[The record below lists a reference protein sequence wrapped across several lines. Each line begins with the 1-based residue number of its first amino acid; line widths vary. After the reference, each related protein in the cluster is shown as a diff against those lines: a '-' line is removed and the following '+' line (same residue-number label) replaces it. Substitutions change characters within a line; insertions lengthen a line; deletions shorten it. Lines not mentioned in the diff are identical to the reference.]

1 MGGGE
6 YLGEL
11 AYNRM
16 ACEICKIANDDEN
29 MILCDRCNGGF
40 HIYCLKPSLPSI
52 PCDDWYC
59 SQCRE
64 IIDQDSKARKQKI
77 ERIRR
82 HPHQYQSTI
91 FEFFHAKPE
100 PTNHKRTFESISK
113 NRPIR
118 KCRMDYQEKINEKP
132 KKATNS
138 NVYYDCY
145 GSMEQSLFH
154 CYQPSSNTQTIQKQ
168 LLSLLTSMMNQ
179 NIEFTNTLIYPS
191 HIPKSMNSKAID
203 NTHCRVLFLSPFSSM
218 FVGNDQTGK
227 RGISQVQIL
236 LVPGIVYS
244 CTSQRRSHSG
254 VYLFLFY

>member
-1 MGGGE
+1 MQELKTLRKKYPHPIHHHRLRRPHTYGVLVKHLRKLARMGGGE

-132 KKATNS
+132 KKTTNS

-145 GSMEQSLFH
+145 RSME
-154 CYQPSSNTQTIQKQ
+154 
-168 LLSLLTSMMNQ
+168 
-179 NIEFTNTLIYPS
+179 
-191 HIPKSMNSKAID
+191 
-203 NTHCRVLFLSPFSSM
+203 
-218 FVGNDQTGK
+218 
-227 RGISQVQIL
+227 
-236 LVPGIVYS
+236 
-244 CTSQRRSHSG
+244 
-254 VYLFLFY
+254 